1 MSTAGNHLKRTTSTP
16 SSYDE
21 EIPVNGWFFP
31 CRLCRAWTAH
41 CTEYTVM
48 SASVGMPRAAAR
60 NRGAEVPCCR
70 RCELGL
76 MQQLKER
83 RARAQDGGLLFIS
96 PYLATPAAPSVLPAG
111 ADEQLFNKPSDQ
123 KACSRSSCSSQQES
137 AYYAKLSSSS
147 CPAQGQQLP
156 AHSAK
161 LSISNSP
168 EQQRTASSQEHG
180 SQEMLEL
187 TRKPST
193 CGSSFCPSHSCAS
206 SFCPGAEISGVTSA
220 GSGGAHLTSPGSV
233 SLEQGVV
240 SHQQATRRVKQ
251 RLF

>member
-1 MSTAGNHLKRTTSTP
+1 MHSTITDLYKRKSGSLRWAQTPDEERPNRPVLTMRVVPTNLWLKRA
-16 SSYDE
+16 
-21 EIPVNGWFFP
+21 V
-31 CRLCRAWTAH
+31 LC
-41 CTEYTVM
+41 Y
-48 SASVGMPRAAAR
+48 SLAS
-60 NRGAEVPCCR
+60 
-70 RCELGL
+70 
-76 MQQLKER
+76 Q
-83 RARAQDGGLLFIS
+83 
-96 PYLATPAAPSVLPAG
+96 ATPAAPSVLPDG

-147 CPAQGQQLP
+147 CPAQGQLLP

-180 SQEMLEL
+180 SQERLEL
-187 TRKPST
+187 TCKPST

-240 SHQQATRRVKQ
+240 SQQQATRRVKQ